1 MVKENLKNVYLKK
14 VFAYT
19 YRKIKFPFSI
29 LKTKLIMIK
38 TKSFKNK
45 ELKSSS
51 DNGEYPELAL
61 KAALDPATFSV
72 FRRHHK
78 YTGILEHVSKKQGEQ
93 YLNIIRE
100 KYKLK
105 NDEIFQILEP
115 LMKVGNPKL
124 LRLKGLSNKI
134 STTGLRYL
142 KIALDIKHLTGT
154 NIGNIVEIGCGYGG
168 QAIILDKLL
177 EIESYTFFDLWQ
189 VNLLIKRF
197 IENSNFGTKY
207 SVSTIKEDSYNL
219 RNSWDFCISNYAF
232 SELPKALQEIYIN
245 RILSKT
251 RKGFMLMNS
260 GVSGEFGDIKNY
272 SQKELLNRLRN
283 SHIQKEIPLSYV
295 NNYLLTWGVE
305 SKL

>member
-1 MVKENLKNVYLKK
+1 MILKK
-14 VFAYT
+14 ILVDN
-19 YRKIKFPFSI
+19 YRKIKLPFSI
-29 LKTKLIMIK
+29 LKTKLISLRGESIIYK
-38 TKSFKNK
+38 EHKSA
-45 ELKSSS
+45 S

-142 KIALDIKHLTGT
+142 KIALDIKKITGD
-154 NIGNIVEIGCGYGG
+154 NIGNVVEIGCGFGG
-168 QAIILDKLL
+168 QAIILDQLL
-177 EIESYTFFDLWQ
+177 EIESYTFYDLWQ

-197 IENSNFGTKY
+197 IEDSNFSTKY
-207 SVSTIKEDSYNL
+207 TISTIREDSFNL

-232 SELPKALQEIYIN
+232 SELPKATQEIYIN
-245 RILSKT
+245 KIL
-251 RKGFMLMNS
+251 N
-260 GVSGEFGDIKNY
+260 
-272 SQKELLNRLRN
+272 
-283 SHIQKEIPLSYV
+283 IP
-295 NNYLLTWGVE
+295 
-305 SKL
+305 

>member
-1 MVKENLKNVYLKK
+1 MLLKK
-14 VFAYT
+14 ILADS
-19 YRKIKFPFSI
+19 YRKIKRPLSI
-29 LKTKLIMIK
+29 LKTKLIMLKIRSLK
-38 TKSFKNK
+38 DK
-45 ELKSSS
+45 ELKSAS
-51 DNGEYPELAL
+51 DNGEYPEFAL
-61 KAALDPATFSV
+61 KAALDPATFSI

-78 YTGILEHVSKKQGEQ
+78 YSGILEHVSRKEGEK

-105 NDEIFQILEP
+105 DDEIFKILQP

-124 LRLKGLSNKI
+124 LRVKGLSKKI

-142 KIALDIKHLTGT
+142 KIGLDIKKIIGT
-154 NIGNIVEIGCGYGG
+154 KIGNVVEIGCGYGG

-197 IENSNFGTKY
+197 IENSNFSSKY
-207 SVSTIKEDSYNL
+207 KISTIKEDTFNS

-245 RILSKT
+245 KILNKT
-251 RKGFMLMNS
+251 KKGFMLMNS
-260 GVSGEFGDIKNY
+260 GVNGEFGNIKNF
-272 SQKELLNRLRN
+272 SQKELLNKLRN
-283 SHIQKEIPLSYV
+283 STIKDEIPLTHI
-295 NNYLLTWGVE
+295 NNYLLTWGIE
-305 SKL
+305 NKL